1 MSDGATG
8 VSPVGRAREA
18 ARRSVWAQV
27 TSMLLVI
34 DVGNTNT
41 VLGVFARVVKV
52 HPGSEEASNG
62 ARYERLVAQWRVATV
77 LSHTVDEY
85 GVLFRSLFSMDSLD
99 ASGIRGIVI
108 SSVVPPLDSTLRQV
122 CERYFKLKPLFIEP
136 GVRTGMP
143 VHYENPAEVGADR
156 IVNGVAAFEK
166 YGGPCVVVD
175 FGTATTFD
183 CVSAKGEYMGGVICP
198 GIGIS
203 ADALFQRTARL
214 PRVDIRKPA
223 RVIGSTTVGSLQSG
237 LYYGY
242 LGLVDG
248 ILEELLNEMGKDSQV
263 IATGGL
269 ASLIG
274 TASKYI
280 KHVDD
285 YLTLEGLRIIWERN
299 LAAKP
304 GKAAKPA
311 DEIAKAAKPRSSS
324 R

>member
-1 MSDGATG
+1 
-8 VSPVGRAREA
+8 
-18 ARRSVWAQV
+18 
-27 TSMLLVI
+27 MLLVL

-41 VLGVFARVVKV
+41 VLGVFARVAKV
-52 HPGSEEASNG
+52 HGGDGAASD
-62 ARYERLVAQWRVATV
+62 APRYELLVAHWRVGTNA
-77 LSHTVDEY
+77 SHTVDEY
-85 GVLFRSLFSMDSLD
+85 GVLFRNLFAMANLE
-99 ASGIRGIVI
+99 AGGIHGIVI

-122 CERYFKLKPLFIEP
+122 CERYFNTKPLFIEP
-136 GVRTGMP
+136 GVKTGMP
-143 VHYENPAEVGADR
+143 VQYDNPSEVGADR

-166 YGGPCVVVD
+166 YGGPCIIVD

-183 CVSAKGEYMGGVICP
+183 CVSVKGEYLGGVICP

-203 ADALFQRTARL
+203 AEALFERTARL

-223 RVIGSTTVGSLQSG
+223 RIIGTNTVGSLQSG

-248 ILEELLNEMGKDSQV
+248 ILDKLLTELGKDTKV

-269 ASLIG
+269 APLIG
-274 TASKYI
+274 PNSKHI

-285 YLTLEGLRIIWERN
+285 FLTLEGLRIIWERN
-299 LAAKP
+299 AAAKAPSGKLKPSTPKVVEP
-304 GKAAKPA
+304 GAKSSPSV
-311 DEIAKAAKPRSSS
+311 KPRST